1 MDKQFEELCFA
12 CRIGDLP
19 NVDRL
24 IVAGVNLNA
33 VDKFDNSPLFLASL
47 CGHEE
52 VVRLLL
58 KSGTIC
64 DRDRYEGARCI
75 YGALTDSIRDLL
87 LTYDISKAINMN
99 QPFAT
104 HISSLLNKDSNFGT
118 FDVILQK
125 FTDRVSGSL
134 ISKYKGNE
142 NIGDSLFSIKA
153 HRYMIQARCPKFFDV
168 ICKQQLNDS
177 VMKIRDDIPI
187 YALKFLL
194 KFIYLIPVLHTI
206 KHTYYHVLI
215 EIASILELED
225 LLDFLNKVKY
235 VTDPSEK
242 SALMLKYQYIFTS
255 SAKKQLSNFV
265 KCHII
270 HNAILIPNELTPELL
285 RHLISCSA
293 LPDILIRIKDNN
305 GIQKIY
311 PCHLSILIRSD
322 YFRGMFIDPFEEFT
336 SYFTSKNNN
345 IYPDLNM
352 QILDIPAYDPDI
364 FEMVLRYLY
373 YDESNLPWNY
383 ALGVISLSDFL
394 LIDRLKSI
402 AITVIIQSQEILEQ
416 YSIFA
421 ILYFAWSNRLER
433 LEQYVAKMVADN
445 LKNFCQKKEFKQAIV
460 KSSERIVERQKTDTI
475 EFVDDIR
482 YFLLKKYNLEPENHQ
497 FVEEGACNGSMI
509 TESEYSEYMND
520 ITLINNILDDL
531 GLYA

>member
-12 CRIGDLP
+12 CHIGDLP

-24 IVAGVNLNA
+24 IAAGVNLNA

-58 KSGTIC
+58 KSGAIC
-64 DRDRYEGARCI
+64 ERDRYEGARCI

-87 LTYDISKAINMN
+87 LTYDIFKVIDMN

-104 HISSLLNKDSNFGT
+104 HISSLLNKNSNFGT

-134 ISKYKGNE
+134 ISKHKGNE
-142 NIGDSLFSIKA
+142 NVGDNLFGIKA
-153 HRYMIQARCPKFFDV
+153 HRYMIQARCPRFFDF

-194 KFIYLIPVLHTI
+194 KFIYLIPVLYTI

-242 SALMLKYQYIFTS
+242 SALMLEYQYIFTS

-270 HNAILIPNELTPELL
+270 HNAILIPNELTPELH
-285 RHLISCSA
+285 RRLISCSA

-311 PCHLSILIRSD
+311 PCYLSILIRSD
-322 YFRGMFIDPFEEFT
+322 
-336 SYFTSKNNN
+336 
-345 IYPDLNM
+345 
-352 QILDIPAYDPDI
+352 
-364 FEMVLRYLY
+364 
-373 YDESNLPWNY
+373 
-383 ALGVISLSDFL
+383 
-394 LIDRLKSI
+394 
-402 AITVIIQSQEILEQ
+402 
-416 YSIFA
+416 
-421 ILYFAWSNRLER
+421 
-433 LEQYVAKMVADN
+433 
-445 LKNFCQKKEFKQAIV
+445 
-460 KSSERIVERQKTDTI
+460 
-475 EFVDDIR
+475 
-482 YFLLKKYNLEPENHQ
+482 
-497 FVEEGACNGSMI
+497 
-509 TESEYSEYMND
+509 
-520 ITLINNILDDL
+520 
-531 GLYA
+531 